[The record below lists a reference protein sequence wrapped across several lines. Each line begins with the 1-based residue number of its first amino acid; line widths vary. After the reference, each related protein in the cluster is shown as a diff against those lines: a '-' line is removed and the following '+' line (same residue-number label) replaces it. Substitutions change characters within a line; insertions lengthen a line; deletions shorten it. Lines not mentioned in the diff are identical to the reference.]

1 MNIKKI
7 ILPKPILELW
17 SFILLFLFGVNER
30 YIVYKHVMCYTTETY
45 YAFWPS
51 FCIWA
56 FMYRGIRYYYEKDTS
71 KSWIMYF
78 LSFKR
83 KKKQED
89 KLLRNSRW
97 ILNERAL
104 CQPCLSIPFDSQK
117 WILKMFSILTSIR
130 FNKGIFK
137 SFVRNEFIIC
147 SM

>member
-56 FMYRGIRYYYEKDTS
+56 FMYRGVLDIIMKRTPAKAEICTFSGS
-71 KSWIMYF
+71 KER
-78 LSFKR
+78 KNN

-89 KLLRNSRW
+89 KLLRNSLW
-97 ILNERAL
+97 ILNEL
-104 CQPCLSIPFDSQK
+104 CFVSTVFEHSFWLAEMNIKTAFWYWLLSHSITEFQK
-117 WILKMFSILTSIR
+117 
-130 FNKGIFK
+130 
-137 SFVRNEFIIC
+137 
-147 SM
+147 